1 MRSLSTIDRFV
12 SGVSRHKKSTKHLPQ
27 SPYSLLIDTRRLR
40 SANILLITF
49 KALANEIAKNLV
61 LAGIGSLTI
70 LDHEVV
76 TETDL
81 CAQFFVS
88 EEHVGQNVSRL
99 RLSDVKDRVKS

>member
-1 MRSLSTIDRFV
+1 MSDLELLSF
-12 SGVSRHKKSTKHLPQ
+12 
-27 SPYSLLIDTRRLR
+27 YRLR

-76 TETDL
+76 TEMDL
-81 CAQFFVS
+81 GAQFFVS
-88 EEHVGQNVSRL
+88 QEHVGQKV
-99 RLSDVKDRVKS
+99 